1 MKTPSVLPF
10 LLTSTIQHDPCN
22 CNTSGA
28 ERDTHTHHRDRT
40 CISHRGARAIAMR
53 VLNDTRP
60 TVAPDASSAPPLL
73 ITPTAAGMVGV
84 VQLQPDTAGGSDAGF
99 DADMVVILAALL
111 CVLVCAL
118 GVNSL
123 VHHFVL
129 NCGRTVAAPAPPHAA
144 AAAAPA
150 TDSDSTG
157 LKKRELR
164 RIPVVLYEA
173 NKQPS
178 ASSATDDDD
187 DCAIC
192 LGEFDDG
199 EELRLLPGC
208 HHGFHV
214 QCIDVWL
221 VMHASCPTCR
231 NSLLVQ
237 QDRHAGAGAG
247 DGEAATVA
255 GEEA

>member
-129 NCGRTVAAPAPPHAA
+129 NCGRTVAAPPLPHAA

-150 TDSDSTG
+150 TDSTG

-173 NKQPS
+173 NKPS
-178 ASSATDDDD
+178 DD

-221 VMHASCPTCR
+221 LMHASCPTCR
-231 NSLLVQ
+231 NSLLVHQ
-237 QDRHAGAGAG
+237 HRHAGDG

>member
-1 MKTPSVLPF
+1 
-10 LLTSTIQHDPCN
+10 
-22 CNTSGA
+22 
-28 ERDTHTHHRDRT
+28 
-40 CISHRGARAIAMR
+40 MR
-53 VLNDTRP
+53 VLNDSRP

-73 ITPTAAGMVGV
+73 ITPTAAAGMVGV
-84 VQLQPDTAGGSDAGF
+84 VQLQPGAAGGSDAGF

-129 NCGRTVAAPAPPHAA
+129 NCGRTVAAPAPAPPHAAAA

-150 TDSDSTG
+150 TDTTG
-157 LKKRELR
+157 LKRRELR

-173 NKQPS
+173 NKPS

>member
-1 MKTPSVLPF
+1 MQLQYLRCSAR
-10 LLTSTIQHDPCN
+10 H
-22 CNTSGA
+22 
-28 ERDTHTHHRDRT
+28 THTHHRDRT

-53 VLNDTRP
+53 VLNDSRP

-73 ITPTAAGMVGV
+73 ITPTAAAGMVGV
-84 VQLQPDTAGGSDAGF
+84 VQLQPGAAGGSDAGF

-173 NKQPS
+173 NKPS
-178 ASSATDDDD
+178 ASSATDDND

-221 VMHASCPTCR
+221 LMHASCPTCR
-231 NSLLVQ
+231 NSLLVHQ
-237 QDRHAGAGAG
+237 HRHAGDG

>member
-1 MKTPSVLPF
+1 
-10 LLTSTIQHDPCN
+10 
-22 CNTSGA
+22 
-28 ERDTHTHHRDRT
+28 
-40 CISHRGARAIAMR
+40 MR
-53 VLNDTRP
+53 VLNDSRP

-73 ITPTAAGMVGV
+73 ITPTAAAGMVGV
-84 VQLQPDTAGGSDAGF
+84 VQLQPGAAGGSDAGF

-129 NCGRTVAAPAPPHAA
+129 NCGRTVAAPAPAPPPPHAA

-150 TDSDSTG
+150 TDSTG

-164 RIPVVLYEA
+164 RIPVLLYEA
-173 NKQPS
+173 NKPS
-178 ASSATDDDD
+178 DDD